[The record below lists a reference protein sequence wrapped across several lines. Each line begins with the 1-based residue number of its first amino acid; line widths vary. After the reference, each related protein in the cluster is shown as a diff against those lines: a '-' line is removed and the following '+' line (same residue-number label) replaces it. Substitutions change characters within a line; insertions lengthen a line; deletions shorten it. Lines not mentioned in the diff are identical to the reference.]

1 MPNHSVSVKLD
12 FCPFSSFLPVLSLP
26 TFLHCWLGPA
36 SWCWSFQLNMADSQV
51 SASSFL
57 VLSQDSELKLVV
69 TIGRGQSGPTRH
81 GGGSRNPGQARGQ
94 QQREKHCS
102 GPRKE
107 KGHRSKSTVP
117 ALSVLHG
124 EGRTRSWRVKIE
136 AQKNSFV
143 CLQAQDSQVQILAP
157 LPESCGC

>member
-1 MPNHSVSVKLD
+1 
-12 FCPFSSFLPVLSLP
+12 
-26 TFLHCWLGPA
+26 
-36 SWCWSFQLNMADSQV
+36 
-51 SASSFL
+51 
-57 VLSQDSELKLVV
+57 
-69 TIGRGQSGPTRH
+69 
-81 GGGSRNPGQARGQ
+81 
-94 QQREKHCS
+94 
-102 GPRKE
+102 
-107 KGHRSKSTVP
+107 VP